1 MTERESLRDRLAALV
16 EEMVDRGILFEDAC
30 LQFETR
36 FVHIVLD
43 RHSGNLSKAADELR
57 LHRNTLSKRIKA
69 AEARNVAAK
78 TKSRAK
84 PKAKPKGTA
93 SRPKATRAR
102 SS

>member
-1 MTERESLRDRLAALV
+1 MIERESLRDRLAALV

-69 AEARNVAAK
+69 AEARTVAAK
-78 TKSRAK
+78 AKSKAK
-84 PKAKPKGTA
+84 LKAKPST
-93 SRPKATRAR
+93 SRPRTKRAR
-102 SS
+102 LS

>member
-43 RHSGNLSKAADELR
+43 RHGGNLSKAADELR

-69 AEARNVAAK
+69 AEARKAASK
-78 TKSRAK
+78 VKAK
-84 PKAKPKGTA
+84 AKAKPAPT
-93 SRPKATRAR
+93 RPATKRVR
-102 SS
+102 